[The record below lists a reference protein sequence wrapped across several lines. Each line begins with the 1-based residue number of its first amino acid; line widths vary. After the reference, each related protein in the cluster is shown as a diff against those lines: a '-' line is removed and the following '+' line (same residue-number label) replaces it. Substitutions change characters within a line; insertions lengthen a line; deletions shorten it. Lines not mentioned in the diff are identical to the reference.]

1 MGAISILGRKTE
13 TAATGY
19 VVAQAVRRDLTVSV
33 SGSATLEPADSYQVT
48 TLISGEIESAPFEEG
63 DLVTQ
68 GTLLYAMDSGDAQS
82 SVSRANIS
90 VEQAK
95 LSYAQAQEALQ
106 PTASMSG
113 TINEVYVHNGDSVTA
128 GTALAK
134 IVASTDVTVDFL
146 FPYVEPSEFYAG
158 QSATV
163 FMGNFDGPVQ
173 GSVVSVSNSTS
184 ITSNGMKGSSVRVKV
199 NNPGVLSDAYT
210 ASAVIGSYCSYGSA
224 AVTMPDSVTVYASGS
239 GSVTG
244 FDKLAGSTVQK
255 GEVLCT
261 IESEAN
267 RQQLQNARLT
277 VESSR
282 LSASTA
288 AGAVDDYKITSPISG
303 TVIEKNFKAGDKVDG
318 SASGTLAVIY
328 DLSCLKMKMNVN
340 ELDIGK
346 VQVGQ
351 TVEITAAALPGQ
363 TFTGQVEKVSVN
375 GTTTNGFT
383 TYPVTITVSEYGG
396 LKPGM
401 NVSATILCETAENV
415 LCVPVGAVDRGSTV
429 LVPGE
434 GAMTEDG
441 TAVADPSKL
450 EERTVALGFN
460 DEAYIEITSGL
471 EEGDTVLISSQTNE
485 MGG

>member
-1 MGAISILGRKTE
+1 MGGKTE

-163 FMGNFDGPVQ
+163 FVGNFDGPVQ

-210 ASAVIGSYCSYGSA
+210 ASAVIGSYCSYGRA
-224 AVTMPDSVTVYASGS
+224 AVTMPDSVTVYASG
-239 GSVTG
+239 
-244 FDKLAGSTVQK
+244 KK
-255 GEVLCT
+255 G
-261 IESEAN
+261 
-267 RQQLQNARLT
+267 R
-277 VESSR
+277 SSAP
-282 LSASTA
+282 LSPRPTAS
-288 AGAVDDYKITSPISG
+288 
-303 TVIEKNFKAGDKVDG
+303 
-318 SASGTLAVIY
+318 
-328 DLSCLKMKMNVN
+328 SCKM
-340 ELDIGK
+340 
-346 VQVGQ
+346 
-351 TVEITAAALPGQ
+351 PG
-363 TFTGQVEKVSVN
+363 
-375 GTTTNGFT
+375 
-383 TYPVTITVSEYGG
+383 
-396 LKPGM
+396 
-401 NVSATILCETAENV
+401 
-415 LCVPVGAVDRGSTV
+415 
-429 LVPGE
+429 
-434 GAMTEDG
+434 
-441 TAVADPSKL
+441 
-450 EERTVALGFN
+450 
-460 DEAYIEITSGL
+460 
-471 EEGDTVLISSQTNE
+471 
-485 MGG
+485 